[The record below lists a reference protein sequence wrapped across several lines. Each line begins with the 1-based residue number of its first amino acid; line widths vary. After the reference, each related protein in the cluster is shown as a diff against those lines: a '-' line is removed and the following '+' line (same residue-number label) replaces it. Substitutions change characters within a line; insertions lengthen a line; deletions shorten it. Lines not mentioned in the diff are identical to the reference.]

1 MSKRVEG
8 DKLEKHL
15 REKRYELIWA
25 LSHQD
30 YTQAQICRIFN
41 MPHRSTVMH
50 IINRK
55 PRDWT
60 PKWIKVT
67 ANQ

>member
-1 MSKRVEG
+1 MSKRGEG

-15 REKRYELIWA
+15 REKRNELIWA
-25 LSHQD
+25 LSCQD
-30 YTQAQICRIFN
+30 YTQAQIGRIFG
-41 MPHRSTVMH
+41 MRHRSTVMH
-50 IINRK
+50 IVNKK

-60 PKWIKVT
+60 TPWIKVK